1 MDVSTCRHI
10 IEDLLSSYVDG
21 DLDAKTAQ
29 SLELHMQMC
38 PPCAAFLRTFM
49 TAKRCLRTSAV
60 TAMSSDC
67 AASLWSF
74 LEREVGAD
82 VSGCADHA
90 KTAARSEPPTTRKP
104 E

>member
-21 DLDAKTAQ
+21 ELDAKTAQ
-29 SLELHMQMC
+29 TLELHMQMC
-38 PPCAAFLRTFM
+38 PPCAAFLRTFLA
-49 TAKRCLRTSAV
+49 TKRCLRTATV

-74 LEREVGAD
+74 LERELGAD
-82 VSGCADHA
+82 TGGCSGHA
-90 KTAARSEPPTTRKP
+90 KSAGEAKPPSGRKQ